1 MGEMR
6 DSDWL
11 RRNLLRSDWLL
22 PTVAIHTTGNRNS
35 EGRDGVQREAVSDQ
49 GIISGGS
56 EEHC

>member
-1 MGEMR
+1 MISVVPE
-6 DSDWL
+6 
-11 RRNLLRSDWLL
+11 N
-22 PTVAIHTTGNRNS
+22 IHILSTDGNRNS